1 MSRTL
6 LIVTVALAAFALLN
20 IVFSFAV
27 AVAWRSGL
35 AIRLSRSSAGRAS
48 ALVQFR
54 SLPSL
59 TAALVT
65 AAAVVPAFAIFE
77 PQRAS
82 ETAGPLVLLLASI
95 AVVQLAAAG
104 ATALV
109 AAGRTSTATRRWLRV
124 GTLLD
129 LDPPAGVPAYA
140 VDTQAPIVALVG
152 VFHPKLIAARSVI
165 AACTAAELTAIVAHE
180 RGHLRARDNLKR
192 WLMASAPDALR
203 WTPLHHEIVAAWDA
217 AAEDAADDAATVGDL
232 ASRVDLAAL
241 LVKIARLA
249 PLPAWP
255 AATVSPFVQPAGLD
269 RRVRRLLADEGRD
282 ENGSIARRHRGV
294 AATLFALMAAVVSQ
308 PAVLLRLYD
317 AIEAVIAF
325 GR

>member
-6 LIVTVALAAFALLN
+6 LIVIVGLAAFALLN
-20 IVFSFAV
+20 ILFSFAV
-27 AVAWRSGL
+27 AVAWRSGR
-35 AIRLSRSSAGRAS
+35 AIQLRRSAGARAR
-48 ALVQFR
+48 ALVQLR

-59 TAALVT
+59 AAALTTLAV
-65 AAAVVPAFAIFE
+65 VVPAFAIFE

-82 ETAGPLVLLLASI
+82 ETAGPLVWLLAAI
-95 AVVQLAAAG
+95 AVAQLAAAI
-104 ATALV
+104 AAALLSS
-109 AAGRTSTATRRWLRV
+109 ARTSGATRRWLRG

-140 VDTQAPIVALVG
+140 IDMQPPIVALVG
-152 VFHPKLIAARSVI
+152 VFRPTLIAARSVI

-203 WTPLHHEIVAAWDA
+203 WTSIHHEIVAAWDA
-217 AAEDAADDAATVGDL
+217 AAEDAADDAATAGDVTARL
-232 ASRVDLAAL
+232 DLAAL
-241 LVKIARLA
+241 LVKMARIAPA
-249 PLPAWP
+249 PAWP
-255 AATVSPFVQPAGLD
+255 AATTSPFVQRAGLD
-269 RRVRRLLADEGRD
+269 RRVRRLLADDGAHDRGR
-282 ENGSIARRHRGV
+282 IARRHRV
-294 AATLFALMAAVVSQ
+294 AAAALLALIAAVVSQ
-308 PAVLLRLYD
+308 PATLLRLYD